1 MTSDADLHLLLAR
14 VALQDQAALQQ
25 LYKASASRL
34 LAVAFRVLGDRGA
47 AEDALQDTFITVW
60 TRAPQFPALRTS
72 PLAWMTAIIRNRAI
86 DVLRKRRPETPL
98 TWHDADGHEHQHD
111 IADDGSSPLD
121 QLLTAEADGLLGR
134 CLGQIDAEPRA
145 ALQLAYFDGL
155 THEQLALRIDR
166 PLGTVKA
173 WVRRSL
179 LRLRDCM
186 AGSA

>member
-1 MTSDADLHLLLAR
+1 MSNDAELHALLAR
-14 VALQDQAALQQ
+14 VALQDQAALRQ
-25 LYKASASRL
+25 LYQDSASRL
-34 LAVAFRVLGDRGA
+34 LAVAYRILGDRGA
-47 AEDALQDTFITVW
+47 AEDVLQDTFLTVW

-72 PLAWMTAIIRNRAI
+72 PLAWLTSIIRNRAI
-86 DVLRKRRPETPL
+86 DVLRKRRPETAL
-98 TWHDADGHEHQHD
+98 HWQDADGKEHQHEVP
-111 IADDGSSPLD
+111 DDSGSPLE
-121 QLLTAEADGLLGR
+121 QMLMAEADGRLGQ
-134 CLGQIDAEPRA
+134 CLGQIDAEPRT

-186 AGSA
+186 AGAS